1 MSEHL
6 DVLLA
11 ELRQFRTTVQR
22 LIDGVIAQHA
32 QFKALQEVLLK
43 KGLVTRKE
51 LAEAIAEASRQVK
64 GGGLNR
70 PVHRRRQHIRVAG
83 KITPP

>member
-22 LIDGVIAQHA
+22 LVDDVIAQHA
-32 QFKALQEVLLK
+32 QTKAFQQVLLK
-43 KGLVTRKE
+43 KGLVTPEE
-51 LAEAIAEASRQVK
+51 LAQAIADASRKVNQ
-64 GGGLNR
+64 GGGDR
-70 PVHRRRQHIRVAG
+70 PGHRRRPARVVR
-83 KITPP
+83 KITPS